1 MLVSQIEKAVP
12 VYNRLDEISREL
24 KLLATLQTALTD
36 KDTSCI
42 DLNVNK
48 VMSVRL
54 EEIEPECMISL
65 IDLIRDYKLKK
76 QIELQNK
83 LESL

>member
-1 MLVSQIEKAVP
+1 MKISQIEKAIP
-12 VYNRLDEISREL
+12 PFNRLHDISREL
-24 KLLATLQTALTD
+24 KLLATLQTALSE
-36 KDTSCI
+36 KDISCI
-42 DLNVNK
+42 DLNVK
-48 VMSVRL
+48 KLMSVRI